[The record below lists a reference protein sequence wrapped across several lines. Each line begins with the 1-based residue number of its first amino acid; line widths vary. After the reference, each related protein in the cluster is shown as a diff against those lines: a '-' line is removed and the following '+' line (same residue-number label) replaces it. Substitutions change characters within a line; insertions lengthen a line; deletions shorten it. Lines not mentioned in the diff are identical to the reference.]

1 MKITQKS
8 VLFALGFLAVAVI
21 HFFLSFVTSFSAGIG
36 GGPIYLWASRI
47 LTFPLW
53 LIPSDGSGGDS
64 SLIGWLP
71 LVAISLIWSWVICFG
86 LRFLLLMNAR

>member
-47 LTFPLW
+47 LTFSLW
-53 LIPSDGSGGDS
+53 LIPSDGSDSDS
-64 SLIGWLP
+64 SLSVGCP
-71 LVAISLIWSWVICFG
+71 L
-86 LRFLLLMNAR
+86 LR